1 MSEDPEVI
9 DTELI
14 LHRGHQ
20 PAAEVVN
27 LIFLDPVGGTL
38 DHTLKRQIFKGGLPL
53 KIPNDLGDE
62 VANTS
67 IASAPH
73 NNNFAGMCTCTGR
86 TTW

>member
-20 PAAEVVN
+20 PATEVVN

-53 KIPNDLGDE
+53 KIPNDLGGGKHKHCFC
-62 VANTS
+62 
-67 IASAPH
+67 PP